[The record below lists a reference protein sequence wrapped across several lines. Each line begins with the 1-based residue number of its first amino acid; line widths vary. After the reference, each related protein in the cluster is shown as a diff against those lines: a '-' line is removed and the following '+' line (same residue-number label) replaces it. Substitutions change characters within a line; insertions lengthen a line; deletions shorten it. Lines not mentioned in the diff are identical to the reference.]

1 MTKQSV
7 SNSDSDSPSSNSTGN
22 KSSRCLSPIAL
33 IIVAII
39 GFIGTCILAFSPMI
53 QCWVQPYTCAPVSTP
68 TFTATF
74 TPTLTPTVTPTFT
87 STFTPVP
94 TSTEPT
100 ISISSD
106 VRDIG
111 GNPIYM
117 NSAPFQVKVSGTV
130 SNADGYYI
138 YLIVEDSNH
147 QYIQP
152 KGGINVDNDFSIV
165 CNLGIKDDPNSEGV
179 EYRLYAVITDRPYS
193 PFFHFENESY
203 IAKSNK
209 LKITRERLLT
219 LTPAP

>member
-111 GNPIYM
+111 GNLIDM
-117 NSAPFQVKVSGTV
+117 NSAPFQAKVSGTV
-130 SNADGYYI
+130 SNIAELYV
-138 YLIVEDSNH
+138 YLIVADSYH
-147 QYIQP
+147 HYVQP
-152 KGGINVDNDFSIV
+152 GLGKNVDNNFS
-165 CNLGIKDDPNSEGV
+165 NLCQLGTIGIGFGQQ
-179 EYRLYAVITDRPYS
+179 YTIYAVVTDKPYAE
-193 PFFHFENESY
+193 FAWFEGESY
-203 IAKSNK
+203 IAKSK
-209 LKITRERLLT
+209 ELKITRESMP
-219 LTPAP
+219 TPTTAP